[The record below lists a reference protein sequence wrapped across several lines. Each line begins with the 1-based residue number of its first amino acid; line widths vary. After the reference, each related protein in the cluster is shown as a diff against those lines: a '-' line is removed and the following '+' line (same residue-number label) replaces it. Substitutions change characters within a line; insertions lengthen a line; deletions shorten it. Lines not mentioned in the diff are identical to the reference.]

1 MKFDDIL
8 STVGEFGRYQII
20 IFLLVCVITIPNA
33 FHSIGIVFIGGAAD
47 HWCAVPEWK
56 GENCSSWGLDPAE
69 CAAAKRAA
77 SIPSESNTTNSSK
90 LSQCEMYNVSASPFM
105 LTPLPE
111 HGNSTYSSLS
121 TEVPFSFDDFHSR
134 DVIPCSS
141 GWEHDR
147 STYASTIN
155 MDFNLVCQ
163 NEDLTDV
170 ASILWFVGV
179 LLGSIACGF
188 TSDIFGRCF
197 TMWVSNAVLVI
208 VGIATAF
215 SPNFWTFVVLR
226 MIIAMANT
234 GAFISCF
241 VLGTEFVGPSKRVL
255 VGNGPMVSFSIGY
268 VVLSLL
274 AYLIRDWRHLQ
285 LAISIPLVGLFLLVP
300 FFPES
305 ARWLMSRGKIERAS
319 SIIKKVAKTNKVKL
333 PDPIFSESDIEEMKK
348 GEKKGNVTDL
358 FRTPNLCKES
368 FNLMFNWSVESLV
381 YYGLSL
387 SSGDFGVNAY
397 VSAFVSGAVEIPA
410 YISSVFALEYF
421 GRRRS
426 TCGYLL
432 LAGIACIIAIFCP
445 IGPLRATFA
454 MVGKFGV
461 SASFS
466 IIYMYTAELY
476 PTPVRTVG
484 LGVCSMASRIGGI
497 LAPTIRILGRTWKP
511 LPSIIFGLSS
521 ISAGLLALL
530 LPETRGRKLPE
541 TIEEGENLRNSPLD
555 TYVEVPTKDI
565 QNMNGTKVEAKAEN
579 GVA

>member
-77 SIPSESNTTNSSK
+77 SIPPESNTTNSSK

-155 MDFNLVCQ
+155 MDFNLVCK

-188 TSDIFGRCF
+188 TSD
-197 TMWVSNAVLVI
+197 MEY
-208 VGIATAF
+208 TAGLKA
-215 SPNFWTFVVLR
+215 SLLLKAGDVDPNPGPEGDKPPMRPKNL
-226 MIIAMANT
+226 IQKD
-234 GAFISCF
+234 
-241 VLGTEFVGPSKRVL
+241 GTEFVGPSKRVL